1 MLTSIPY
8 FREVIVMSFR
18 CEHCGATNNE
28 IQSAGQIQG
37 MFPSHS
43 VTLKR
48 SPDEI
53 TAEGTLYTAKILVRS
68 DLDRQIVRSPT
79 CEIVIPELELT
90 LPATTRGQ
98 LTTVEGLVRDVVS
111 DLSMDQPLRRIQDE
125 DGYRTIG
132 ALLDKLRAIIGDEKE
147 DDDDQEDKTD
157 QAAALAKTLDKDA
170 PFPPFT
176 IRLDDP
182 AGNSWIEFIG
192 SMSDSKWNMRT
203 YHRTLEQNVALGLVA
218 PEEEPPTTGE
228 DGEEAASDNGAV
240 TDDEVFV
247 FHGHCSSCGHPSDT
261 MMKKVTIP
269 YFKVG

>member
-1 MLTSIPY
+1 M
-8 FREVIVMSFR
+8 
-18 CEHCGATNNE
+18 
-28 IQSAGQIQG
+28 
-37 MFPSHS
+37 
-43 VTLKR
+43 
-48 SPDEI
+48 
-53 TAEGTLYTAKILVRS
+53 YTAKILVRS

-90 LPATTRGQ
+90 LPATNRGQ

-125 DGYRTIG
+125 DGHMTIE
-132 ALLDKLRAIIGDEKE
+132 ALLEKLRAILGDKKE
-147 DDDDQEDKTD
+147 DGEPQEDKLE
-157 QAAALAKTLDKDA
+157 QAAAPAKTSDKDA
-170 PFPPFT
+170 PVPPFT

-203 YHRTLEQNVALGLVA
+203 YHRTLEQNVVLGLVA
-218 PEEEPPTTGE
+218 PEEEPPTGGE
-228 DGEEAASDNGAV
+228 DGEEASSVNDAV

-247 FHGHCSSCGHPSDT
+247 FHGHCSSCGHPLDT

-269 YFKVG
+269 YFQVGQ